1 MLRSLTTPGRPAA
14 MPASAAKKRK
24 SSEGAENKSPNNV
37 EKAGGAVEDS
47 ATKKSRFNLFRS
59 PVIQRMLDPSRQKVP
74 DQVEVPTKERKSG
87 LPRFVATE
95 AKKTRSSGAN
105 ASASSSAAIQ
115 SSSSHRNPSPLPVS
129 SPQYLDSSVVRS
141 PMSAKLGKPTPRSSI
156 GRSGRPSI
164 GVKGRLRSGRP
175 SIGGK
180 IKNYFEQSS
189 SAINEDKL
197 NEILS
202 TKAKTKKWDY
212 KEKTKKQESTIA
224 ELKTALKTMIDEHK
238 ALKEK
243 CIGAE
248 MSISESFKDV
258 DQQRQDLLQD
268 VDSLRANEAKYRKEY
283 YQASA
288 ALSVSAT
295 AQQHL
300 QAEADSLRQRVAA
313 LEGSETSLLG
323 KVTAEESQRQR
334 AEQELA
340 RVTSELALTKQWLQE
355 SSAAFN
361 TQIEQVRVYV
371 HVVYALD
378 FEYLV
383 VKI

>member
-1 MLRSLTTPGRPAA
+1 M
-14 MPASAAKKRK
+14 
-24 SSEGAENKSPNNV
+24 
-37 EKAGGAVEDS
+37 
-47 ATKKSRFNLFRS
+47 
-59 PVIQRMLDPSRQKVP
+59 
-74 DQVEVPTKERKSG
+74 
-87 LPRFVATE
+87 
-95 AKKTRSSGAN
+95 
-105 ASASSSAAIQ
+105 
-115 SSSSHRNPSPLPVS
+115 
-129 SPQYLDSSVVRS
+129 
-141 PMSAKLGKPTPRSSI
+141 
-156 GRSGRPSI
+156 
-164 GVKGRLRSGRP
+164 
-175 SIGGK
+175 
-180 IKNYFEQSS
+180 
-189 SAINEDKL
+189 
-197 NEILS
+197 
-202 TKAKTKKWDY
+202 
-212 KEKTKKQESTIA
+212 
-224 ELKTALKTMIDEHK
+224 KTMIDEHK

-361 TQIEQVRVYV
+361 TQIEQVCVYV
-371 HVVYALD
+371 H
-378 FEYLV
+378 
-383 VKI
+383 I